1 MSKQHLTTYRSNG
14 VWILEQKK
22 RKKERKRKIYTQS
35 KMPGKKIAITLS
47 LVLLHHFNTIF
58 SSPDI
63 VKAQKETTGLSVS
76 WCFQGLMHFLFS
88 YIWLYSENTEAA
100 LFLSLRSLITCN
112 TGSALA
118 FDYTELIISL
128 LYLNRNVIIVLLFNC
143 YLSCEYTKLITY
155 NTVAFNITFPKS
167 YAVFLLRFVKGSL
180 LNTNA
185 LN

>member
-1 MSKQHLTTYRSNG
+1 MVCVDTWAEK
-14 VWILEQKK
+14 
-22 RKKERKRKIYTQS
+22 KKERKKKKSIPKAKCR
-35 KMPGKKIAITLS
+35 GKKNAITLS
-47 LVLLHHFNTIF
+47 LVLLNHFNTIF

-112 TGSALA
+112 TGSTLA

-128 LYLNRNVIIVLLFNC
+128 LYLNRNVIIVLVFNC

-167 YAVFLLRFVKGSL
+167 YAVFLMRFVKGSL